1 MMRWEKGIVPKR
13 LVQEGAMFEKPTS
26 PSRRLRAVSATAF
39 GLVLAVVGGMALAQQ
54 DKYTLKVPGGLA
66 FSEFR
71 GYEGWQVVSIS
82 SNDRVVAAILANP
95 VMIDAYLAGIP
106 GNGKPFPD
114 GAKMAKIHWN
124 PKKNQYF
131 PDTMVPA
138 TQHDVDFMEKDSKRF
153 ADSGGWGWAVFDYDA
168 ASDTFTPGTLADRP
182 PQANDAKCGF
192 ACHTKVETRD
202 YVFTDYGHR

>member
-1 MMRWEKGIVPKR
+1 MTRIASSLIVI
-13 LVQEGAMFEKPTS
+13 LA
-26 PSRRLRAVSATAF
+26 
-39 GLVLAVVGGMALAQQ
+39 LVLAVLGGMALAQQ

-71 GYEGWQVVSIS
+71 GYEGWQVVAIS
-82 SNDRVVAAILANP
+82 QNDKVLAAILANP
-95 VMIDAYLAGIP
+95 VMIEAYLAGIP

-131 PDTMVPA
+131 PDTTVPR
-138 TQHDVDFMEKDSKRF
+138 TQHDVDFMVKDSNRF

-168 ASDTFTPGTLADRP
+168 ASDTFTPGTLADEP
-182 PQANDAKCGF
+182 PQGNDAKCGF
-192 ACHTKVETRD
+192 ACHTTVKTRD
-202 YVFTDYGHR
+202 YVFTEYGHR